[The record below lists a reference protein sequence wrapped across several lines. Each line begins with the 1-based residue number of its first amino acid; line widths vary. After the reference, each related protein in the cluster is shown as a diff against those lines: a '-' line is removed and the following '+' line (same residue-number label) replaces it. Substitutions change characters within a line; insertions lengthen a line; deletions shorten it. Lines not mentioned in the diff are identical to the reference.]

1 MIEIEK
7 LEKKEVLTYQEL
19 ENIFMGYLNDKLSE
33 KEMTKVLNLI
43 CKNGLTDNEIYDLT
57 DIFIKSGEEYPK
69 NSSFIDKHSTGGVSD
84 TTTLIILPIL
94 ASLNVKVTK
103 MSGRSLGHTGGT
115 IDKLESIGVKTNLS
129 KKEFYNTLEKHNMV
143 ISAQTDN
150 LCPLDKKV
158 YALRDKT
165 GTVKSLPLIAT
176 SIMSKKIAAGAGK
189 ILIDIKVGKGALIE
203 NKKEAETLANLMI
216 KIGENYSREVV
227 CVLSRMDNPL
237 GDNIGNKLE
246 VLEALEILNN
256 EKENDLKKLSLELAS
271 IMYSMSKNT
280 SIASGSAKTKN
291 AIETGKAYNVLKNYI
306 KDLKGKDI
314 EIKDKEVNIISNKS
328 GYIKSI
334 DSEMLGNISR
344 DITGIKIL
352 KRVTNK
358 VKKGDVIAKAYGK
371 SVNIEDIYNSFVIS
385 KIKPKH
391 KNIIIKIVK

>member
-7 LEKKEVLTYQEL
+7 LLKKEVLTYPEL

-57 DIFIKSGEEYPK
+57 DIFIKSGEVYPK

-94 ASLNVKVTK
+94 ASLNIKVSK
-103 MSGRSLGHTGGT
+103 MSGKSLGHTGGT

-129 KKEFYNTLEKHNMV
+129 KKEFYEVLGKHNMV

-176 SIMSKKIAAGAGK
+176 SIMSKKIASGAGK

-203 NKKEAETLANLMI
+203 NKKEAFSLAKLMI

-246 VLEALEILNN
+246 VLEALEILKSEKDNN
-256 EKENDLKKLSLELAS
+256 LKTLSLELAS
-271 IMYSMSKNT
+271 IMYSMSRNT
-280 SIASGSAKTKN
+280 SIESGRVKTKQ
-291 AIETGKAYNVLKNYI
+291 ALESKSAYKVLKDYI
-306 KDLKGKDI
+306 KDLNGKDI
-314 EIKDKEVNIISNKS
+314 EIEDKETDIISLKN

-334 DSEMLGNISR
+334 DSEKLGIISR

-352 KRVTNK
+352 KRVGNK
-358 VKKGDVIAKAYGK
+358 VKKGDIIAKVYGAK
-371 SVNIEDIYNSFVIS
+371 VDNNSIYNSFKIS
-385 KIKPKH
+385 KVKPR
-391 KNIIIKIVK
+391 NNNVIIKVIK

>member
-7 LEKKEVLTYQEL
+7 LEKKEILTYQEL
-19 ENIFMGYLNDKLSE
+19 ENIFIGYLKNKVSE

-57 DIFIKSGEEYPK
+57 DIFIKSGEQYPK
-69 NSSFIDKHSTGGVSD
+69 NSSFIDKHSTGGVAD

-94 ASLNVKVTK
+94 ASLNVKVSK
-103 MSGRSLGHTGGT
+103 MSGKSLGHTGGT

-129 KKEFYNTLEKHNMV
+129 KKEFYEVLGKHNMV
-143 ISAQTDN
+143 ISSQTDN

-189 ILIDIKVGKGALIE
+189 ILIDIKVGKGALID
-203 NKKEAETLANLMI
+203 NKKDAETLA
-216 KIGENYSREVV
+216 REVV

-256 EKENDLKKLSLELAS
+256 EKDNNLKTLSLELAS
-271 IMYSMSKNT
+271 IMYSMSRNT
-280 SIASGSAKTKN
+280 SIESGRVKTQN
-291 AIETGKAYNVLKNYI
+291 AIESGKAYKVLKDYI
-306 KDLKGKDI
+306 EDLKGK
-314 EIKDKEVNIISNKS
+314 EIKLKNKEINILSLKS

-334 DSEMLGNISR
+334 DGKTIGDLARGIE
-344 DITGIKIL
+344 GIKIV
-352 KRVTNK
+352 KRVKDK
-358 VKKGDVIAKAYGK
+358 VKKGDIIAKVYAE
-371 SVNIEDIYNSFVIS
+371 NIDKNLIYNAYQTT
-385 KIKPKH
+385 KIKPR
-391 KNIIIKIVK
+391 KNNVIIKIIK